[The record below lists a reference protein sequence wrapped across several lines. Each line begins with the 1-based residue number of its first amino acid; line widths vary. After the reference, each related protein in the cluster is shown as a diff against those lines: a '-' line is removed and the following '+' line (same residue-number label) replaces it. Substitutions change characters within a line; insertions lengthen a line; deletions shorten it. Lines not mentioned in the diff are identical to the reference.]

1 LIRAAAVFLFVPMRI
16 KKIQYLLF
24 CLVCAGCTTDIL
36 IPIPETDA
44 QLVLVGNF
52 SPDAPIQVRVSTLQ
66 TVQDTLAPDFP
77 LDATVL
83 LYADDNYVDQLE
95 LALDSVSSQWMYQST
110 VKPVQGVRYRVVVRA
125 PGYPELW
132 AADALPPSGPA
143 PVFVVDTANIEKTA
157 TDWTF
162 QVQAQLP
169 ASNNHRWY
177 MFGLAGIVGVYEQIN
192 DTWELQAYQEW
203 PLLVN
208 PNPGTSGYVY
218 LAANYFALVQ
228 EDFWSKSEDRT
239 LSMTV
244 EMPFL
249 SEPVRPHAVI
259 LVWRSISESGYR
271 FYSSVNRQ
279 GDYDSPIGSPDAVYN
294 NVIGGWGN
302 FSGYVEV
309 RDTVY
314 F

>member
-1 LIRAAAVFLFVPMRI
+1 M
-16 KKIQYLLF
+16 LLV
-24 CLVCAGCTTDIL
+24 LVCVGCTTDIQ
-36 IPIPETDA
+36 IPLPDTEA
-44 QLVLVGNF
+44 QLVLVGSF

-77 LDATVL
+77 VDATVL

-95 LALDSVSSQWMYQST
+95 LALDSVSGQWMYQST
-110 VKPVQGVRYRVVVRA
+110 VKPVQGVRYRVVVMA
-125 PGYPELW
+125 PGHPDLW
-132 AADALPPSGPA
+132 AADALPPSEEA
-143 PVFVVDTANIEKTA
+143 AVFTIDTALIEKAA
-157 TDWTF
+157 THWTF
-162 QVQAQLP
+162 QVQAQLS
-169 ASNNHRWY
+169 AANNHRWY
-177 MFGLAGIVGVYEQIN
+177 MFGLAGVVGVYEQIN
-192 DTWELQAYQEW
+192 DTWELLTFQEW
-203 PLLVN
+203 PLLIN

-249 SEPVRPHAVI
+249 SEPVRPHAVV
-259 LVWRSISESGYR
+259 LVWRSISEAGYR

>member
-1 LIRAAAVFLFVPMRI
+1 MRI
-16 KKIQYLLF
+16 KKIRYLLF
-24 CLVCAGCTTDIL
+24 LLVCVGCTTNIL

-44 QLVLVGNF
+44 QLVLVGSF

-77 LDATVL
+77 VDATVL

-95 LALDSVSSQWMYQST
+95 LALDSVSNQWMYQST
-110 VKPVQGVRYRVVVRA
+110 VKPVQGVGYRVVVQA

-143 PVFVVDTANIEKTA
+143 PVFVVDTANIEKTS

-177 MFGLAGIVGVYEQIN
+177 MFGLAGVVGVYEQIN

-208 PNPGTSGYVY
+208 TNPGTSGYVY

-239 LSMTV
+239 LSLTV

-259 LVWRSISESGYR
+259 LVWRSISEAGYR

>member
-1 LIRAAAVFLFVPMRI
+1 MRI
-16 KKIQYLLF
+16 KKIRYLLF
-24 CLVCAGCTTDIL
+24 LLVCVGCTTNIL

-44 QLVLVGNF
+44 QLVLVGSF

-77 LDATVL
+77 VDATVL

-95 LALDSVSSQWMYQST
+95 LALDSVSNQWMYQST
-110 VKPVQGVRYRVVVRA
+110 VKPVQGVRYRVVVQA

-143 PVFVVDTANIEKTA
+143 PVFVVDTANIEKTS

-177 MFGLAGIVGVYEQIN
+177 MFGLAGVVGVYEQIN

-208 PNPGTSGYVY
+208 TNPGTSGYVY

-239 LSMTV
+239 LSLTV

-259 LVWRSISESGYR
+259 LVWRSISEAGYR

-309 RDTVY
+309 RDTIY